1 MSVAFSRKKFP
12 FKIITRAH
20 ICTDSRRFQNT
31 ARQFTKFPRT
41 RAAPPFVVIV
51 VEKECCAK
59 ILSTVNRYIHADTY
73 LQAYFHTFPFSWI
86 YISNLSVAYKALAS

>member
-1 MSVAFSRKKFP
+1 MCQFALCLRLSVLVAPRRYEGSLLYQGER
-12 FKIITRAH
+12 TVGGGRVYSGNH

-31 ARQFTKFPRT
+31 ARRFTKFPRT

-59 ILSTVNRYIHADTY
+59 ILSTVNRYIYDKDAMVG
-73 LQAYFHTFPFSWI
+73 S
-86 YISNLSVAYKALAS
+86 